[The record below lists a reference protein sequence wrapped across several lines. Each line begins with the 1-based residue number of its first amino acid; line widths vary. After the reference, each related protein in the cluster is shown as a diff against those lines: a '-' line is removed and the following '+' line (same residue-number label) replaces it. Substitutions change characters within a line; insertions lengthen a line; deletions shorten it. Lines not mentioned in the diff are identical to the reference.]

1 MPGQAS
7 LVPLL
12 SPMESFTEHFGQVES
27 LNQTGIQ
34 EALTAGV
41 KLARSLT
48 KWRGQLEGLRTGKAS
63 RRRRL
68 EAGDTPDVLL
78 KAGARQLPMVMTS
91 KKAREVMGGK
101 HAMPQDVVLDLP
113 ALIPIRLWCCAQT
126 PARATWWWWWT
137 RWLTASRY

>member
-41 KLARSLT
+41 KLARSLA
-48 KWRGQLEGLRTGKAS
+48 KWRGQLEGFRTGKAS

-78 KAGARQLPMVMTS
+78 KAGAKQLPMVMTS
-91 KKAREVMGGK
+91 KKAREVMGSK

-113 ALIPIRLWCCAQT
+113 ALIADPVMVLRSDT
-126 PARATWWWWWT
+126 RTGTWWWWWT
-137 RWLTASRY
+137 RWLTANRY